1 MCMRTQY
8 EGVFFVARLEAG
20 QLIVQHG
27 VESGLVYMSIFV
39 HNALGMQLLWLQ
51 NVALHP
57 L

>member
-1 MCMRTQY
+1 MCMKTQY
-8 EGVFFVARLEAG
+8 EGVFFVAKLEAR
-20 QLIVQHG
+20 QLIVQRG

-39 HNALGMQLLWLQ
+39 RNALGMQLLWLQ